1 MPRTFIDLF
10 AGIGGFHWALKDL
23 GYECLLAVEQD
34 DAAKEVY
41 RRNFPEAEEPDGKVL
56 NRLVGDI
63 RTLTRNDAQDQDTEL
78 KPDELTERLEK
89 SYNIKKGDVGL
100 ICGGFPCQ
108 PFSKSGRQKGDKDK
122 TRGTLFRDILLL
134 TKALEPDYLILEN
147 VRNLAGRKHV
157 DTLATIITSIRSL
170 GYEIENEPIILS
182 PHQLT
187 KKYGSPQIRER
198 VFILARRSGLKAG
211 ASPSRVAKDVE
222 FLKESAKITWDAGSI
237 LCSNVPAKF
246 RLNKSER
253 GWIAIWEKFLRIT
266 EGMKLPGHPIWTDD
280 FERPPN
286 ENAMLPKW
294 KKHFLKL
301 NHDFYREITK
311 DPKRRKAL
319 KRWLRS
325 LHKEKK
331 DSEREDARVIPAS
344 RRKFEWQ
351 ANRAFMNGEKR
362 TLRKL
367 LIQFRPSGIR
377 VKPATHFP
385 ALVAI
390 TQTAVIGP
398 LVGSETGRKHFR
410 YLTPKEAA
418 RLQGMYDIE
427 FGTQPDSLSYKQ
439 LGNAVNV
446 GVVRYL
452 AERLTGKAP
461 CGRL

>member
-41 RRNFPEAEEPDGKVL
+41 RRNFPEAGKPGEKVL

-63 RTLTRNDAQDQDTEL
+63 RTLTRHVAQDQDTEL
-78 KPDELTERLEK
+78 KPDELTEKLEK
-89 SYNIKKGDVGL
+89 NFGIKKGDVGI

-108 PFSKSGRQKGDKDK
+108 PFSKSGQQKGDKDK

-134 TKALEPDYLILEN
+134 TKALKPDYLILEN
-147 VRNLAGRKHV
+147 VRNLAGKKHV

-170 GYEIENEPIILS
+170 GYEIEDEPIILS

-187 KKYGSPQIRER
+187 RKYGNPQIRDR
-198 VFILARRSGLKAG
+198 VFILARREGLKAG
-211 ASPSRVAKDVE
+211 ASPSRVAKDVK
-222 FLKESAKITWDAGSI
+222 FQKESAKLPWDAGSV
-237 LCSNVPAKF
+237 LCKNVTAKF

-253 GWIAIWEKFLRIT
+253 RWISIWEKFLRIT
-266 EGMKLPGHPIWTDD
+266 EGMKLPGHPIWTDE
-280 FERPPN
+280 FEKPPA
-286 ENAMLPKW
+286 ENAKLPKW
-294 KKHFLKL
+294 KKHFIRL
-301 NHDFYREITK
+301 NQEFYRNITK
-311 DPKRRKAL
+311 DPKRKKAL
-319 KRWLRS
+319 RRWLRS
-325 LHKEKK
+325 LQQEKK
-331 DSEREDARVIPAS
+331 VDEREDARVIPAS

-351 ANRAFMNGEKR
+351 ANRAFKDGEER

-390 TQTAVIGP
+390 TQTTVIGP
-398 LVGSETGRKHFR
+398 LVGSETGRTHFR

-446 GVVRYL
+446 GVIRYL
-452 AERLTGKAP
+452 AERLTGKVP
-461 CGRL
+461 CGKQ